1 MAARRGLGLV
11 VASAGLGALI
21 LASPILRDK
30 ALLREAPAPQ
40 PQTETRAPGEQ
51 DDGQGVAEIV
61 AGSSPTPA
69 PVIARPVA
77 PETIAPL
84 EIEHHALER
93 VEAREPLGPI
103 GQVHIPSQGPP
114 KETVLHRPL
123 VTEAGTFQAMG
134 YDIALPGLLPTSETE
149 LCGEGEAAWPCGIHA
164 RTAFR
169 NWLRGRALACVVP
182 PAPPAETVIT
192 PCLLGKF
199 DAGAWLVGQ
208 GWARVDPADDR
219 YAALGQKAQ
228 MAGRGLYGAGPG
240 ALAPFSVTLPPMADQ
255 NDPPSEEMQS
265 SGD

>member
-1 MAARRGLGLV
+1 MAGRRGLGVV
-11 VASAGLGALI
+11 VAFAGLGALV
-21 LASPILRDK
+21 LASPILLDRTLLRKAPASQPQAETLARDK
-30 ALLREAPAPQ
+30 Q
-40 PQTETRAPGEQ
+40 NG
-51 DDGQGVAEIV
+51 AEVV
-61 AGSSPTPA
+61 AGSSPASA

-93 VEAREPLGPI
+93 VEARGPLGPM
-103 GQVHIPSQGPP
+103 GPVHIPSQGPS

-123 VTEAGTFQAMG
+123 VTAAGTFQAMG
-134 YDIALPGLLPTSETE
+134 YHVALPGLLPTPETE
-149 LCGEGEAAWPCGIHA
+149 LCGEGEGAWPCGIHA

-169 NWLRGRALACVVP
+169 NWLRGRALVCVVP
-182 PAPPAETVIT
+182 PAPPAETVTT

-219 YAALGQKAQ
+219 YIALGEEAR
-228 MAGRGLYGAGPG
+228 MAGRGLYGSRPG
-240 ALAPFSVTLPPMADQ
+240 GLSAFSVTIPQVADQ
-255 NDPPSEEMQS
+255 DDPPPETEP

>member
-1 MAARRGLGLV
+1 MH
-11 VASAGLGALI
+11 
-21 LASPILRDK
+21 D
-30 ALLREAPAPQ
+30 APASQ
-40 PQTETRAPGEQ
+40 PQAESIKQSEQ
-51 DDGQGVAEIV
+51 DTAEII
-61 AGSSPTPA
+61 AGSLPA
-69 PVIARPVA
+69 PVPVIARPVA

-93 VEAREPLGPI
+93 IEARGPLGPI

-123 VTEAGTFQAMG
+123 VTKAGAFQAMG

-149 LCGEGEAAWPCGIHA
+149 LCGEGEAVWPCGIHA

-182 PAPPAETVIT
+182 PAPPAETVAT
-192 PCLLGKF
+192 SCLLGKF

-219 YAALGQKAQ
+219 YAALGQEAQ

-240 ALAPFSVTLPPMADQ
+240 ALAPFSVTLPPMAGQ
-255 NDPPSEEMQS
+255 NDPPSEETQS